1 MFPDLSASCWRYSLI
16 LIVHQLAVVLTL
28 HLLPRFPELLT
39 AETDGED
46 RNLLML
52 HTTNIYCSNCSSV
65 RNITPDQLLTVLLTF
80 NKFSFSNVSSCSF
93 YSLETLWKSTSL
105 NLQLYETSLKLT
117 FYHIKYNVLVFRS
130 KVQSPLTGL
139 KQNIL
144 VEVSPGSW
152 WRRSGRTR
160 GCWRWCGG
168 ELSSSCDPSVW
179 FYLWRFSHST
189 NTADWREDTQSQ
201 LDWTEGRRVGSVHL
215 W

>member
-28 HLLPRFPELLT
+28 HLLPRLPELLT

-93 YSLETLWKSTSL
+93 YSLETL
-105 NLQLYETSLKLT
+105 
-117 FYHIKYNVLVFRS
+117 
-130 KVQSPLTGL
+130 
-139 KQNIL
+139 
-144 VEVSPGSW
+144 
-152 WRRSGRTR
+152 
-160 GCWRWCGG
+160 
-168 ELSSSCDPSVW
+168 
-179 FYLWRFSHST
+179 
-189 NTADWREDTQSQ
+189 
-201 LDWTEGRRVGSVHL
+201 
-215 W
+215 